1 MDVLCHQTAALL
13 PRLNEGVGF
22 EYCGRMKESTV
33 EILLRWA
40 EATVKPLEW
49 TVTKRK
55 RFLRCLIELTQNLLK
70 HGNSGRFCCHISPD
84 GSASLMSSNVISNEQ
99 RIHLEQVLDQIQSTA
114 FDALKA
120 ERLDKLVNGDRTSGG
135 GAGLGLMDMRAC
147 TNDNLHSEFIPCNN
161 GEFIFVMTLSFPS

>member
-1 MDVLCHQTAALL
+1 
-13 PRLNEGVGF
+13 
-22 EYCGRMKESTV
+22 TV

-40 EATVKPLEW
+40 EATVKPFEW
-49 TVTKRK
+49 TVSKRK

-84 GSASLMSSNVISNEQ
+84 GFASLMSSNVISAEQ

-120 ERLDKLVNGDRTSGG
+120 ERLDKLVNGDRTLGG

>member
-1 MDVLCHQTAALL
+1 MDLLCHQTAALI
-13 PRLNEGVGF
+13 PRLNGGAGF

-40 EATVKPLEW
+40 EATGKPFEW
-49 TVTKRK
+49 TVSKRK
-55 RFLRCLIELTQNLLK
+55 RFLRCLSELTQNLLK

-84 GSASLMSSNVISNEQ
+84 GSASLMSSNVISAEQ
-99 RIHLEQVLDQIQSTA
+99 RIHLEQVLYQTQSTA

-120 ERLDKLVNGDRTSGG
+120 ERLDKLVNGDRTLGG

-161 GEFIFVMTLSFPS
+161 GEFIFVTTLSFPS